1 MSASEPRD
9 ERWLTFEVG
18 GQSFALPILD
28 VFEVT
33 EVGRIGPVPSL
44 PRALGGVMHYHGDAL
59 PIVSPSALLDVAV
72 EEGAVPEHVVVVAS
86 DGGDTPRLGLPVGR
100 VLGLVNAPP
109 PATLQPEPV
118 TARLPVDGRVIGI
131 LDAQRLCDRAAEL
144 VARSAEPGF
153 KDSEQWGET
162 T

>member
-18 GQSFALPILD
+18 GQPFALPILD

-59 PIVSPSALLDVAV
+59 PIVSPSALMDVPV
-72 EEGAVPEHVVVVAS
+72 EEDAAPEHVVVVAA
-86 DGGDTPRLGLPVGR
+86 DGGDTPSLGLPVGR

-109 PATLQPEPV
+109 PATRQPEP
-118 TARLPVDGRVIGI
+118 ARLPVEGQVIGI
-131 LDAQRLCDRAAEL
+131 LDARHLCDRAAEL
-144 VARSAEPGF
+144 VARSAEHGSN
-153 KDSEQWGET
+153 DSEQWGET

>member
-18 GQSFALPILD
+18 GKPFALPILD

-44 PRALGGVMHYHGDAL
+44 SRALGGVMHYHGDAL
-59 PIVSPSALLDVAV
+59 PIVSPSALLDVAA
-72 EEGAVPEHVVVVAS
+72 EEGALPEHVVVVAG

-100 VLGLVNAPP
+100 VLG
-109 PATLQPEPV
+109 
-118 TARLPVDGRVIGI
+118 

>member
-1 MSASEPRD
+1 MTKSVEYFYDYVSAASY
-9 ERWLTFEVG
+9 FSHFV
-18 GQSFALPILD
+18 LPKITKKAGATL
-28 VFEVT
+28 VHRPMF
-33 EVGRIGPVPSL
+33 
-44 PRALGGVMHYHGDAL
+44 LGGVMHYHGDAL

-72 EEGAVPEHVVVVAS
+72 EEGAVPEHVVVVAA

-109 PATLQPEPV
+109 PATRQPEPV
-118 TARLPVDGRVIGI
+118 TARLPVEGRVVGI
-131 LDAQRLCDRAAEL
+131 LDAQHLCDRAAEL

-153 KDSEQWGET
+153 NDSEQWGET

>member
-1 MSASEPRD
+1 VSAPEPRD

-18 GQSFALPILD
+18 GMPFALPILD
-28 VFEVT
+28 VFEVS

-59 PIVSPSALLDVAV
+59 PIVSPSALLDVAA
-72 EEGAVPEHVVVVAS
+72 GDDAAPEHVVVVAAN
-86 DGGDTPRLGLPVGR
+86 GGDTPRLGLPVGR

-109 PATLQPEPV
+109 PATRQAEPV

-131 LDAQRLCDRAAEL
+131 LDARHLCDRAAEL
-144 VARSAEPGF
+144 VAGSAEHGSN
-153 KDSEQWGET
+153 DSEQWGET